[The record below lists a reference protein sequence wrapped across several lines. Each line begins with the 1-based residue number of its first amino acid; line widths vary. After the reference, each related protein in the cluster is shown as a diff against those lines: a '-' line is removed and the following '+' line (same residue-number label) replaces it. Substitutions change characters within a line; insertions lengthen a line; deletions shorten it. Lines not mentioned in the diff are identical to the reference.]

1 MMKNPD
7 SFRRVVAGIAL
18 LAWPAF
24 EFLAFFTSPPGADHT
39 PGIFRENATAVQVSA
54 LLYIWATLSLI
65 PAVLGM
71 AHLLK
76 YRAPRTGAAGAALG
90 LVGAGHGL
98 TLFTTD
104 FYDLALAQVLRDA
117 EAEKVIERAGE
128 LWGFLYGMLLP
139 GFLLHIGLFTLLI
152 GLAATRLAP
161 WWVPVAAA
169 VGTVVPFVTMEQ
181 PPAVQSTGALLHLA
195 SYGWIALRV
204 LRMPQREWQGAEL
217 TDRPLSHA

>member
-7 SFRRVVAGIAL
+7 SVRRWVAGIAL
-18 LAWPAF
+18 LAWPTL
-24 EFLAFFTSPPGADHT
+24 EFLAFFTAPPGAEHD
-39 PGIFRENATAVQVSA
+39 PAIFREQANAVQVSA

-76 YRAPRTGAAGAALG
+76 YRAPRTGIIGAALG
-90 LVGAGHGL
+90 LIGAGLGL

-104 FYDLALAQVLRDA
+104 FYDLALAQSLPDA
-117 EAEKVIERAGE
+117 QAEQVTARAGE

-161 WWVPVAAA
+161 WWAPAVAFA
-169 VGTVVPFVTMEQ
+169 GTLVPFLTVEQ
-181 PPAVQSTGALLHLA
+181 PPAVQATGALLHLA
-195 SYGWIALRV
+195 AYGWIALRV
-204 LRMPQREWQGAEL
+204 LRMPQEQWTQTAATG
-217 TDRPLSHA
+217 RPLAHV